1 MGQVQLPADT
11 TPGAEYQLDS
21 VAEVGHDPEEGAA
34 DPIFVGVHIND
45 QELLMELDTGAK
57 FSVIPE
63 KIWKDKWPELSLSSC
78 DVRSN
83 TYDGTIVPIL
93 GEAFV
98 SVNYSGKCIDLRAI
112 VVKSGK
118 YALFGRDWL
127 HAFRPH
133 WMNSIHLLHPSL
145 KSVNVE
151 PSEKNVEHAEN
162 LDAVRNFPEVFDE
175 RLGCISGCE
184 ATIYLQDGAVPKC
197 IPARPVPYALRSKV
211 DNELDRWEREGVI
224 HKIEFAEW
232 ASPIVFVKK
241 KNGDVRLCA
250 DFKVS
255 ISKYI
260 DPQQHP
266 IPSPTD
272 LLSTLSGG
280 QLFTKLDLRQA
291 YTQLPL
297 SSESQKYCVISTH
310 RCLYAY
316 THLPFGVSSAP
327 AIWQRVVEQIVAGI
341 PDIICYFDD
350 LLISGANQAEHDERL
365 REVLMRFE
373 KYGVRVGEEK
383 CEFLKE
389 EVKYLGYTVSNEGIQ
404 PDTEKVEAIVNAP
417 APESVQSLQS
427 FLGMVNFYGRFI
439 ENLSSLLSPFY
450 ALLKKGCTWKWS
462 ADCQASFEEVK
473 RKLADSPVLMHFDP
487 QLHVVVEADA
497 SPYGIGACLSHVL
510 PDESRRPVFF
520 VSRALTSAERSYSQV
535 DKEGLAIVFGVRRP
549 HQFVFGRHFILRTDQ
564 KPLVKIFG
572 EHIGLSSTVAARLQR
587 WALILSRYD
596 YHIEFIRGCD
606 NVVADCL
613 SRLPVPLSPEQED
626 ALLNSI
632 SAFSIDPCG
641 DRPVTAAEVA
651 TATRED
657 PCLSKVLS
665 LVRNG
670 WSSNNDEF
678 ASPYFKFRDELSIEF
693 GCVLRGSRVVIP
705 ALLRESLLRKLHSSH
720 FWNIQNEGRGTKF
733 FSGGLVLMAK

>member
-1 MGQVQLPADT
+1 MLDGKLRESLLETADITLDVCLQKARQKEIAQAQARSMQPPGASDASSSSSSVHRLHQTQKSFAGRGGRSSETAQPPTSLPRAAPQDRLPGGGKCYACGRRGHFAGNPNCPARGKKCSKCTKRGHFAAQCQSSPGKERSTKRGRVDDLSSSGVGQVQLPADT

-21 VAEVGHDPEEGAA
+21 VAEVGHDPGEGAA

-78 DVRSN
+78 DVRLS

-98 SVNYSGKCIDLRAI
+98 SVNSSGKCIDLRAI

-151 PSEKNVEHAEN
+151 PSEKNIEHAEN
-162 LDAVRNFPEVFDE
+162 LDAVRDFPEVFDE

-184 ATIYLQDGAVPKC
+184 ATIHLQDGAVPKC

-211 DNELDRWEREGVI
+211 DNELDRLEREGVI

-232 ASPIVFVKK
+232 ASPIVVVKK

-255 ISKYI
+255 INKYI

-310 RCLYAY
+310 RGLYAY
-316 THLPFGVSSAP
+316 TRLPFGVSSAP
-327 AIWQRVVEQIVAGI
+327 AVWQRVIEQIVAGI
-341 PDIICYFDD
+341 PGVICYFDD
-350 LLISGANQAEHDERL
+350 LLISGANRAEHDERL
-365 REVLMRFE
+365 REVLRRFE

-439 ENLSSLLSPFY
+439 ENLSSLLSPLY

-487 QLHVVVEADA
+487 QLPVVVEADA

-520 VSRALTSAERSYSQV
+520 VSRALTSAERSYSQA
-535 DKEGLAIVFGVRRP
+535 DKEGLAIVFGVRRL
-549 HQFVFGRHFILRTDQ
+549 HQFVFGRHFIL
-564 KPLVKIFG
+564 
-572 EHIGLSSTVAARLQR
+572 
-587 WALILSRYD
+587 
-596 YHIEFIRGCD
+596 
-606 NVVADCL
+606 
-613 SRLPVPLSPEQED
+613 
-626 ALLNSI
+626 
-632 SAFSIDPCG
+632 
-641 DRPVTAAEVA
+641 
-651 TATRED
+651 
-657 PCLSKVLS
+657 
-665 LVRNG
+665 
-670 WSSNNDEF
+670 
-678 ASPYFKFRDELSIEF
+678 
-693 GCVLRGSRVVIP
+693 
-705 ALLRESLLRKLHSSH
+705 
-720 FWNIQNEGRGTKF
+720 
-733 FSGGLVLMAK
+733 

>member
-1 MGQVQLPADT
+1 
-11 TPGAEYQLDS
+11 
-21 VAEVGHDPEEGAA
+21 
-34 DPIFVGVHIND
+34 
-45 QELLMELDTGAK
+45 
-57 FSVIPE
+57 
-63 KIWKDKWPELSLSSC
+63 
-78 DVRSN
+78 
-83 TYDGTIVPIL
+83 
-93 GEAFV
+93 
-98 SVNYSGKCIDLRAI
+98 
-112 VVKSGK
+112 
-118 YALFGRDWL
+118 
-127 HAFRPH
+127 
-133 WMNSIHLLHPSL
+133 MNSIHLLHPSL
-145 KSVNVE
+145 KSVDVE

-162 LDAVRNFPEVFDE
+162 LDAVCDFPEVFDE

-184 ATIYLQDGAVPKC
+184 ATIHLQDGAVPKC
-197 IPARPVPYALRSKV
+197 IPARPVPYAPRSKF
-211 DNELDRWEREGVI
+211 DNELDRLEREGVI

-232 ASPIVFVKK
+232 ASPIVVVKK

-255 ISKYI
+255 INKYI
-260 DPQQHP
+260 DQQQHP

-310 RCLYAY
+310 RGLYAY
-316 THLPFGVSSAP
+316 TRLPFGVSSAP
-327 AIWQRVVEQIVAGI
+327 AIWQRVIEQIVAGI
-341 PDIICYFDD
+341 PGVICYFDD

-365 REVLMRFE
+365 REVLRRFE
-373 KYGVRVGEEK
+373 KYGVGVGEEK

-389 EVKYLGYTVSNEGIQ
+389 EVKYLGYLVSNEGIQ

-427 FLGMVNFYGRFI
+427 FLGMVNFYGR
-439 ENLSSLLSPFY
+439 S
-450 ALLKKGCTWKWS
+450 
-462 ADCQASFEEVK
+462 
-473 RKLADSPVLMHFDP
+473 
-487 QLHVVVEADA
+487 
-497 SPYGIGACLSHVL
+497 
-510 PDESRRPVFF
+510 
-520 VSRALTSAERSYSQV
+520 
-535 DKEGLAIVFGVRRP
+535 
-549 HQFVFGRHFILRTDQ
+549 
-564 KPLVKIFG
+564 IFG
-572 EHIGLSSTVAARLQR
+572 EHVGLSSTVAARLQR

-641 DRPVTAAEVA
+641 DLPVTAAEVA

-657 PCLSKVLS
+657 SCLSKVLS

-670 WSSNNDEF
+670 WSSNSDEL

-705 ALLRESLLRKLHSSH
+705 ALLRESLLRELHSSYFGISRMKAVARSF
-720 FWNIQNEGRGTKF
+720 FWWPGIDDEIANLCSSCDLCQQNARSPSKEQTHQWVYPSRPFERIHIDYAEFEGRMF
-733 FSGGLVLMAK
+733 FLVVDAFLKWPFVFDFYNENGLVSS